1 MSIKRW
7 WKNAKLGENLTFARD
22 RLMEIFFWSMGMI
35 DQPQFGCCRI
45 NLTKLGS
52 LLTIVDDLYDVYG
65 TLDELKL
72 FTDAIER
79 YV

>member
-1 MSIKRW
+1 LSIKRW
-7 WKNAKLGENLTFARD
+7 WKNTKLGENLIFARD
-22 RLMEIFFWSMGMI
+22 RLMEIFFWSVGMI
-35 DQPQFGCCRI
+35 DQPQFGCRRV

-52 LLTIVDDLYDVYG
+52 LLTIVDDLYDIYG

-79 YV
+79 FV

>member
-7 WKNAKLGENLTFARD
+7 WKNTRLGENLIFARD
-22 RLMEIFFWSMGMI
+22 RLMELFFWSMGMI

-45 NLTKLGS
+45 NLTKVGA
-52 LLTIVDDLYDVYG
+52 LLTIVDDVYDVYG

-72 FTDAIER
+72 FTDSIER
-79 YV
+79 FV

>member
-1 MSIKRW
+1 MKRW
-7 WKNAKLGENLTFARD
+7 WKNTKLGENLIFARD
-22 RLMEIFFWSMGMI
+22 RLMENFFWAMGMI

-52 LLTIVDDLYDVYG
+52 LITIVDDVYDVYG

-72 FTDAIER
+72 FIDAIER

>member
-1 MSIKRW
+1 
-7 WKNAKLGENLTFARD
+7 
-22 RLMEIFFWSMGMI
+22 MGMI
-35 DQPQFGCCRI
+35 DQPQFGSCRI

-72 FTDAIER
+72 FIDAIER
-79 YV
+79 FV

>member
-1 MSIKRW
+1 MI
-7 WKNAKLGENLTFARD
+7 FARD
-22 RLMEIFFWSMGMI
+22 RLVEIFFWLMGMI
-35 DQPQFGCCRI
+35 DQPQFRCCRI

-52 LLTIVDDLYDVYG
+52 LITIVDDVYDVYG
-65 TLDELKL
+65 NLDELKL